1 MLETVMGRHGSAGN
15 MPGLQTRYAPAMASD
30 EPLPSLRPTS
40 WAVLGLLSFGEELS
54 GYDLKKWA
62 DWSLRFFYW
71 APSYSQIYGELRKLE
86 EIGYATSRVV
96 NKDDLRGKR
105 LYTITSEGEEAVARW
120 ASEAPVEMPVLK
132 HGVMLR
138 MWLGHASDPDQLRAM
153 LQEHR
158 DQSEKMRARAA
169 ADAEG
174 ASKEPGWAYPEMVLN
189 WAERYYADER
199 DRADTMLSDLDA
211 VRAKQ
216 RRSSVAKRNTKAR
229 RSSADLRQHR
239 A

>member
-1 MLETVMGRHGSAGN
+1 
-15 MPGLQTRYAPAMASD
+15 MASD
-30 EPLPSLRPTS
+30 QETDDPGPSLRPTS

-71 APSYSQIYGELRKLE
+71 APSYSQIYGELRRLE

-96 NKDDLRGKR
+96 TKDDVRGKR
-105 LYTITSEGEEAVARW
+105 LYSITPAGEEAVTRW
-120 ASEAPVEMPVLK
+120 ANDAPVEPAVLK

-138 MWLGHASDPDQLRAM
+138 MWLGHASDPEHLRSM
-153 LQEHR
+153 LLEHR
-158 DQSEKMRARAA
+158 AQSEKMRVRAV

-174 ASKEPGWAYPEMVLN
+174 ASEVPGWAYPEMVLR

-199 DRADTMLSDLDA
+199 DRADTMLAELDQVA
-211 VRAKQ
+211 RKRSTAS
-216 RRSSVAKRNTKAR
+216 RRREAAR
-229 RSSADLRQHR
+229 RTSEELRQHTV
-239 A
+239 

>member
-1 MLETVMGRHGSAGN
+1 
-15 MPGLQTRYAPAMASD
+15 MAD
-30 EPLPSLRPTS
+30 DDTPLPSLRPTS

-86 EIGYATSRVV
+86 ELGYATSRVV
-96 NKDDLRGKR
+96 NKDDVRGKR
-105 LYTITSEGEEAVARW
+105 LYTITPEGQDAVAQW
-120 ASEAPVEMPVLK
+120 ASEAPVETPVLK

-138 MWLGHASDPDQLRAM
+138 MWLGHAGDPGQLRAM
-153 LQEHR
+153 LLEHR
-158 DQSEKMRARAA
+158 DQSEKMRVRAEV
-169 ADAEG
+169 DAEG
-174 ASKEPGWAYPEMVLN
+174 AAQEPGWAYPELVLK

-199 DRADTMLSDLDA
+199 DRADTMLAELEA
-211 VRAKQ
+211 VQAKQ
-216 RRSSVAKRNTKAR
+216 KRSSAARRTSKAR
-229 RSSADLRQHR
+229 RTSEDLRQHR